1 MENKIKIKYLG
12 YITDLS
18 GKQYE
23 EININGEETIENL
36 LPFLK
41 KLRDDD
47 YIIVVNGKGAK
58 LNNKVKGGDTIVI
71 LPQTG
76 GGNN

>member
-12 YITDLS
+12 YLTDLS

-23 EININGEETIENL
+23 EREVNGEETIEDL

-41 KLRDDD
+41 KLRSDD
-47 YIIVVNGKGAK
+47 YIIVVNGRGADLK
-58 LNNKVKGGDTIVI
+58 SKVKGGDIIVL

-76 GGNN
+76 GG